1 MAFIIGLII
10 ALGMVAIAFVYDVFS
25 WGFVFYKLWYWFVLT
40 AFVGLPAITL
50 TQAIGLMIF
59 LGLFKNFNIP
69 MIKDE
74 FLAEKKNRFW
84 SLLLL
89 PWVTL
94 LVGYL
99 VKIIFY

>member
-1 MAFIIGLII
+1 MAFIFTMIVV
-10 ALGMVAIAFVYDVFS
+10 LGMVAIVFVYDVFS

-59 LGLFKNFNIP
+59 FGLFKNFNIP
-69 MIKDE
+69 MVKDE
-74 FLAEKKNRFW
+74 YLAESKNRLW
-84 SLLLL
+84 AQLLL
-89 PWVTL
+89 PWITL